1 MEKEVT
7 PDSQA
12 AKAEEQRRALWLR
25 ATGGE
30 PPAEGEPVRPPVWL
44 EQSDESWGPPEL
56 RKRRTPISERVHRGE
71 RIGRHFDFF
80 TMLLILIA
88 AGVILVL
95 GLYGWALISRLLGK

>member
-1 MEKEVT
+1 MT

-12 AKAEEQRRALWLR
+12 AKAKERRALWLR

-56 RKRRTPISERVHRGE
+56 RKLRTPVSEGVHPGE
-71 RIGRHFDFF
+71 RRGWRFDFF
-80 TMLLILIA
+80 TLLLICVA
-88 AGVILVL
+88 AGAVL
-95 GLYGWALISRLLGK
+95 IFALYGWALISRLLGN